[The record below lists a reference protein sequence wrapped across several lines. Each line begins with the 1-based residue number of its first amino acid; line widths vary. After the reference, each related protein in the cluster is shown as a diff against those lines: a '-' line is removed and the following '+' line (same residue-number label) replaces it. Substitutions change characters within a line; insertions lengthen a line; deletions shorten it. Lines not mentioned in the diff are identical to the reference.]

1 MINNTYNIKINK
13 KYNNNRMKFS
23 LFLTYIERLLF
34 NYSIIIERLIL
45 YNENYEGKLKKVIH
59 KNLNTIK
66 YLIILFQEISI
77 LIYYKK
83 IDDFLK
89 LIDGINLNNYI
100 LTDITNESIFFY
112 HININNYNVY
122 VELFE
127 YLKKILSNIQIFFR
141 EIITIKTEINTKI
154 SHLQRRQVIIKSSSS
169 LDYYRK
175 TLETLNI
182 KKSSGSVTKKIII
195 NDIIRYIYS
204 LKKRNNKKFIELKN
218 VLNENDIYIF
228 DEDDEIIKRKLE
240 KENKETLNKINEF
253 VLSKYMKLSSEKKEG
268 EIINEIIFRLIN
280 FYLNDLLEEIRS
292 VITSNFNIKQHSK
305 NDEEII
311 LEIINIVI
319 FGTNIIRRKKDISNL
334 INKYY
339 NKKDNSESNK
349 DVINKI
355 INLILEIRENK
366 KEIIR
371 NIKNEL
377 NINQIFILDKYF
389 KENDYKILIKFIDEI
404 RNMLRE
410 QDNKTLKKINKILS
424 NFKID
429 IVIDKDLVNLHKYN
443 TFINTFDNINIFEID
458 KILYMINESNEIKK
472 EIEQSNLLNPD
483 IKQLFLDKIIYYSYD
498 LLDNINVEV
507 GKFFIPINKNKV
519 EIIKLEKKHI
529 NDIMNIIELYNKLV
543 NSNLTDNKIREII
556 NIILK
561 INNHNLYEYL
571 NNNFIIINLHYK
583 FDYNFIYINNY
594 DKFKEY
600 LDKFYL
606 YKNYINVIIK
616 LYEYLLFIKDNFNLI
631 YSIIEKIKK
640 RIELY
645 KKIDNTLM
653 EILFEKLNI
662 VNTKKN
668 NGIIFRN
675 YKDIDIYLE
684 KLIN

>member
-45 YNENYEGKLKKVIH
+45 YNENYNGKLKEVIN

-77 LIYYKK
+77 LINHKK
-83 IDDFLK
+83 IDEFFK
-89 LIDGINLNNYI
+89 LIDGINLKNYI
-100 LTDITNESIFFY
+100 LTDITNKSIFFY
-112 HININNYNVY
+112 HININHYNVY

-141 EIITIKTEINTKI
+141 EIITIKTEINIKI
-154 SHLQRRQVIIKSSSS
+154 SHLQRKQIIIKSSSS

-228 DEDDEIIKRKLE
+228 DEDDEIIKRNLE

-339 NKKDNSESNK
+339 NKKENSESNK

-371 NIKNEL
+371 NIKSEL

-429 IVIDKDLVNLHKYN
+429 IFIDKDLVNLHKYY

-483 IKQLFLDKIIYYSYD
+483 IKQLFLDKIIYYS
-498 LLDNINVEV
+498 
-507 GKFFIPINKNKV
+507 
-519 EIIKLEKKHI
+519 
-529 NDIMNIIELYNKLV
+529 
-543 NSNLTDNKIREII
+543 
-556 NIILK
+556 
-561 INNHNLYEYL
+561 
-571 NNNFIIINLHYK
+571 
-583 FDYNFIYINNY
+583 
-594 DKFKEY
+594 
-600 LDKFYL
+600 
-606 YKNYINVIIK
+606 
-616 LYEYLLFIKDNFNLI
+616 
-631 YSIIEKIKK
+631 
-640 RIELY
+640 
-645 KKIDNTLM
+645 
-653 EILFEKLNI
+653 
-662 VNTKKN
+662 
-668 NGIIFRN
+668 
-675 YKDIDIYLE
+675 
-684 KLIN
+684 

>member
-319 FGTNIIRRKKDISNL
+319 FGTRRKKDISNL

-429 IVIDKDLVNLHKYN
+429 IVIDKDLVNLHEYY

-472 EIEQSNLLNPD
+472 GIEQSNLLNPD

-507 GKFFIPINKNKV
+507 SKFFIPINKNKV
-519 EIIKLEKKHI
+519 EIIKLEKK
-529 NDIMNIIELYNKLV
+529 
-543 NSNLTDNKIREII
+543 T
-556 NIILK
+556 
-561 INNHNLYEYL
+561 
-571 NNNFIIINLHYK
+571 YK
-583 FDYNFIYINNY
+583 
-594 DKFKEY
+594 
-600 LDKFYL
+600 
-606 YKNYINVIIK
+606 
-616 LYEYLLFIKDNFNLI
+616 
-631 YSIIEKIKK
+631 
-640 RIELY
+640 
-645 KKIDNTLM
+645 
-653 EILFEKLNI
+653 
-662 VNTKKN
+662 
-668 NGIIFRN
+668 
-675 YKDIDIYLE
+675 
-684 KLIN
+684 

>member
-1 MINNTYNIKINK
+1 
-13 KYNNNRMKFS
+13 MKFS
-23 LFLTYIERLLF
+23 LFLTYIERLLL

-45 YNENYEGKLKKVIH
+45 YNENYDGKLKKVIH

-66 YLIILFQEISI
+66 YLIILFQEISL

-83 IDDFLK
+83 IDDFFK
-89 LIDGINLNNYI
+89 LIDGINLNNYNLI
-100 LTDITNESIFFY
+100 DITDESIFFY
-112 HININNYNVY
+112 HININDYNVY

-127 YLKKILSNIQIFFR
+127 YLKKFLSNIQIFFR
-141 EIITIKTEINTKI
+141 EIITIKNEINTKI
-154 SHLQRRQVIIKSSSS
+154 SDLQRRQIIIKSSSS

-195 NDIIRYIYS
+195 NDIIRYIYN
-204 LKKRNNKKFIELKN
+204 LKKRNNKKFKELKN

-319 FGTNIIRRKKDISNL
+319 FGTNIIKIKADISNL

-339 NKKDNSESNK
+339 KKKENSENDK

-371 NIKNEL
+371 NIKSEL

-429 IVIDKDLVNLHKYN
+429 IVIDKDLVNLNKYY

-472 EIEQSNLLNPD
+472 GIDQSNLLNPD

-507 GKFFIPINKNKV
+507 SKFFIPINKNKD
-519 EIIKLEKKHI
+519 EIMKLEKKNI
-529 NDIMNIIELYNKLV
+529 NDIMKIIELYNKLV
-543 NSNLTDNKIREII
+543 NSNLTDNKIKEII
-556 NIILK
+556 IQILK

-571 NNNFIIINLHYK
+571 NNKFLIINSHYK
-583 FDYNFIYINNY
+583 FDYNFIYFDNY
-594 DKFKEY
+594 DNFKKY
-600 LDKFYL
+600 LERFYL
-606 YKNYINVIIK
+606 YKNYINEIIK
-616 LYEYLLFIKDNFNLI
+616 LYEYLLSVKDNFNLI

-640 RIELY
+640 KIELY

-668 NGIIFRN
+668 NGIIFGN
-675 YKDIDIYLE
+675 YKDINTYLE

>member
-1 MINNTYNIKINK
+1 
-13 KYNNNRMKFS
+13 MKLS
-23 LFLTYIERLLF
+23 LFFNYIERLLL

-45 YNENYEGKLKKVIH
+45 YNEKYDGKLKRVIH

-66 YLIILFQEISI
+66 YLILLFQEIAF
-77 LIYYKK
+77 LIYNKN
-83 IDDFLK
+83 IDEFLK
-89 LIDGINLNNYI
+89 LIDGINLNNYN

-112 HININNYNVY
+112 HININDYKLY
-122 VELFE
+122 AELFE
-127 YLKKILSNIQIFFR
+127 YLKKILLNIQIFFR
-141 EIITIKTEINTKI
+141 DIITIKNEINNKI
-154 SHLQRRQVIIKSSSS
+154 RDLQRGQIIIKSSSS

-195 NDIIRYIYS
+195 NDIIRYILS
-204 LKKRNNKKFIELKN
+204 LKKRNNKKFLELKK
-218 VLNENDIYIF
+218 VLNENDVYIF

-253 VLSKYMKLSSEKKEG
+253 VISKYMKLSSDKKEG

-280 FYLNDLLEEIRS
+280 FHLNDLLEEIRS
-292 VITSNFNIKQHSK
+292 VITSNFNIKQTSK

-319 FGTNIIRRKKDISNL
+319 FVTNIIKRKADISNL

-339 NKKDNSESNK
+339 NKKENIHTNI
-349 DVINKI
+349 DVINNI

-366 KEIIR
+366 KYIIR
-371 NIKNEL
+371 NIKSEL
-377 NINQIFILDKYF
+377 NINQIFIFDKYF

-429 IVIDKDLVNLHKYN
+429 VVIDKDLDNLHKYYN
-443 TFINTFDNINIFEID
+443 FINTFDNIYIFDID
-458 KILYMINESNEIKK
+458 KILYMINETNEIKK
-472 EIEQSNLLNPD
+472 GIEQSKLFIPN

-498 LLDNINVEV
+498 ILDNIYVEV
-507 GKFFIPINKNKV
+507 SKFFIPINKNKDD
-519 EIIKLEKKHI
+519 IMKLEKKYI
-529 NDIMNIIELYNKLV
+529 NDIMKIIELYHKIV
-543 NSNLTDNKIREII
+543 SSNLADNKIREII
-556 NIILK
+556 IQILK
-561 INNHNLYEYL
+561 IDNHHLYQYL
-571 NNNFIIINLHYK
+571 NNKFFIINLHYK
-583 FDYNFIYINNY
+583 FDYNFIYFDNY
-594 DKFKEY
+594 DNFKKY
-600 LDKFYL
+600 LEKFYL
-606 YKNYINVIIK
+606 YKNYIIIIRN
-616 LYEYLLFIKDNFNLI
+616 LYEYLLLIKDNFNLI

-640 RIELY
+640 KIELY

-653 EILFEKLNI
+653 DNLFEKLNI

-668 NGIIFRN
+668 NDIIFRN
-675 YKDIDIYLE
+675 YEDIDIFLE
-684 KLIN
+684 NLIN

>member
-45 YNENYEGKLKKVIH
+45 YNENYNGKLKEVIN

-77 LIYYKK
+77 LINHKK
-83 IDDFLK
+83 IDEFFK
-89 LIDGINLNNYI
+89 LIDGINLKNYI
-100 LTDITNESIFFY
+100 LTDITNKSIFFY
-112 HININNYNVY
+112 HININDYNVY

-141 EIITIKTEINTKI
+141 EIITIKTEINIKI
-154 SHLQRRQVIIKSSSS
+154 SHLQRKQIIIKSSSS

-228 DEDDEIIKRKLE
+228 DEDDEIIKRNLE

-339 NKKDNSESNK
+339 NKKENSESNK

-371 NIKNEL
+371 NIKSEL

-429 IVIDKDLVNLHKYN
+429 IFIDKDLVNLHKYY

-556 NIILK
+556 NVILK

-653 EILFEKLNI
+653 EILFEKLNM